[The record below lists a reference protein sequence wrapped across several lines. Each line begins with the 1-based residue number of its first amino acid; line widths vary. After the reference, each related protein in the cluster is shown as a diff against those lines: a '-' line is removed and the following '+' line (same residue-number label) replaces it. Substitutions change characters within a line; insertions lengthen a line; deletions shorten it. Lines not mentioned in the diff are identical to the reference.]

1 MEAPAELER
10 QAEVLEAQAI
20 ELETQGRPVA
30 AQARLQQ
37 AKSRRDHA
45 TALRQQSGEPQKCV
59 SEVGTVDWLHS
70 SSSKAATAVYLVLAA
85 SRLLPVLQRFFCAG

>member
-1 MEAPAELER
+1 MHAPAELEG

-30 AQARLQQ
+30 AQAKLQQ

-45 TALRQQSGEPQKCV
+45 TTLRQQSGEPQTCT
-59 SEVGTVDWLHS
+59 SEVGTV
-70 SSSKAATAVYLVLAA
+70 AAFRPV
-85 SRLLPVLQRFFCAG
+85 VLQQQQGSDCPVT